1 MEAEVFGA
9 GHAGGADIAGVAA
22 EGGEADRRP
31 FGEKGEG
38 TFPDFSTDPLQ
49 EPSADRVALPAEGH
63 GAAEEDDRGVEGV
76 EEGGDADAEP
86 AGKLRERR
94 VGASP
99 QLEDCTLVVGDAA
112 DRGDIAAYLLEQL
125 EVLDEVHG
133 LGSVHGRTLLPQT
146 AGEFA
151 AKEVDRRDILVPEI
165 HRTGSYKVQVKLHP
179 EVVAEVNLEVVSH

>member
-38 TFPDFSTDPLQ
+38 TFPDFGADPLQ
-49 EPSADRVALPAEGH
+49 EPSADWVALSTEGH

-86 AGKLRERR
+86 ASHRID
-94 VGASP
+94 
-99 QLEDCTLVVGDAA
+99 QLERHRIAGFGQFPDQLRINSTPSATACAKPAA
-112 DRGDIAAYLLEQL
+112 VPASSRSRAIATSDLAL
-125 EVLDEVHG
+125 
-133 LGSVHGRTLLPQT
+133 
-146 AGEFA
+146 A
-151 AKEVDRRDILVPEI
+151 
-165 HRTGSYKVQVKLHP
+165 
-179 EVVAEVNLEVVSH
+179 